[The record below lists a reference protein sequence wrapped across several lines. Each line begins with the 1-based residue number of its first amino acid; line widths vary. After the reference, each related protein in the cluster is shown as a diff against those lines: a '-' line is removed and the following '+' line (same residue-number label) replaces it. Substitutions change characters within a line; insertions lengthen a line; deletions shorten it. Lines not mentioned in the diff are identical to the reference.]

1 MQAVDVVKAAK
12 QKASAEQAVDL
23 ELLLGRVYS
32 QWKGHTGDA
41 LTIYDALAEVRSSRR
56 PGAILQSPGRG
67 GLGQGGLAL
76 NRKHI

>member
-12 QKASAEQAVDL
+12 QTASAELAVDL

-56 PGAILQSPGRG
+56 PCAPFFDA
-67 GLGQGGLAL
+67 LAEAAWA
-76 NRKHI
+76 RAAWP